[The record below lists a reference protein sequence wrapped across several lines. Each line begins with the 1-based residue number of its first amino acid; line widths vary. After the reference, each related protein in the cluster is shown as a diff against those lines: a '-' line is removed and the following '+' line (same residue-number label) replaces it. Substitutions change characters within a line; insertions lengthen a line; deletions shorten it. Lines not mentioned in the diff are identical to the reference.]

1 MGQKLFPLTDKRQQA
16 TDSRSSVTSKPE
28 NTKANA
34 LRHIIVRLLGLKEKK
49 ILNRENR
56 GKKYKRSSNK
66 TVLRETLYFNA
77 LITAKI
83 IKLIEINQMHKV
95 SSLNTTKHS

>member
-49 ILNRENR
+49 
-56 GKKYKRSSNK
+56 S
-66 TVLRETLYFNA
+66 
-77 LITAKI
+77 
-83 IKLIEINQMHKV
+83 
-95 SSLNTTKHS
+95 